1 VKFVYSVMAYNEYS
15 GDETTE
21 TVRWSKS
28 DQSMVLCVTF
38 SLLYFSGKMHVETAC
53 SFWRLTGLLT
63 TCSLCAC
70 IVYFCVP
77 HGTEQFST
85 LYVCVYRYLAVSDC
99 YGLLKLFRF
108 TTLYLLTVFGQAHY
122 TSDIKRDTWLTLM
135 RPTIMD
141 RVLFNVYTKW
151 LLTLD
156 VRFYMVFLPNQQL
169 WHPQRLVLK
178 TAES

>member
-1 VKFVYSVMAYNEYS
+1 MKFVYSVMAYSS

-53 SFWRLTGLLT
+53 SFCRLTGLLI

-70 IVYFCVP
+70 MVYFCVP

-85 LYVCVYRYLAVSDC
+85 LYVCVYRYLAVSEC

-108 TTLYLLTVFGQAHY
+108 TTKCVIDDLLMVFGQAHY
-122 TSDIKRDTWLTLM
+122 TSDI
-135 RPTIMD
+135 RP
-141 RVLFNVYTKW
+141 RHLAYTNASH
-151 LLTLD
+151 D
-156 VRFYMVFLPNQQL
+156 NGQSS
-169 WHPQRLVLK
+169 
-178 TAES
+178 A